1 MSPLPVIHEP
11 SRLICPQH
19 LPIYFSWRGLAV
31 SITRLAASGFSQ
43 RKKKNRAHSAC
54 RPPPVSRFRNSPIAF
69 DAVHRTMG
77 DQSLL

>member
-1 MSPLPVIHEP
+1 MSLLPVIHEP

-43 RKKKNRAHSAC
+43 RKKQSTQCMPATTCKQ
-54 RPPPVSRFRNSPIAF
+54 VSQLPHHIRCS
-69 DAVHRTMG
+69 
-77 DQSLL
+77 S